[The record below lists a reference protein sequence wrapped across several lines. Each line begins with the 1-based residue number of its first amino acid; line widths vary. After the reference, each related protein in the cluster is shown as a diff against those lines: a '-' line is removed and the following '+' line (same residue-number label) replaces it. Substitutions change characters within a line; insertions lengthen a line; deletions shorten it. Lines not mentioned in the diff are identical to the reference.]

1 MGIWNKIRGVF
12 GLTDNSTEEND
23 SSKQTESE
31 DDNLEQS
38 SEVGGQEK
46 PDMITEQK

>member
-1 MGIWNKIRGVF
+1 MGILGKIREVF
-12 GLTDNSTEEND
+12 GLTNNSTKEND
-23 SSKQTESE
+23 SSKQTQAE

-46 PDMITEQK
+46 PNMITE